1 MEDTKWISRPIG
13 DVTAIVLLIHLK
25 PERKEIVDTIPR
37 VPPERNLHG
46 KRFSPV
52 MRRFVLVTLAL
63 VALCNFDV
71 VSAKP
76 GGLVR
81 PKSTVPK
88 TLRQRGAKKAPA
100 TPAVEKA
107 KTAFPAAAPSSTQK
121 AVGGVAALIAYQK
134 LVAEIFKATKVK
146 FPAMLGACMSL
157 LAILLGTEAVNP
169 KLAQSIFDGLTPGA
183 NLLAKWLPMFFVPAL
198 TLLPLSP
205 PIGSGTEIAK
215 LFLTVIV
222 GWVYSLLTTG
232 FVVLFLR
239 KSQGS
244 LSSGTVSKPPPA
256 AGKPF
261 RRETLSLF
269 TKASVLTGALSII
282 ATRTGF
288 EYAQPLQ
295 TVFITCFTIALY
307 VFAARLPTDF
317 VKLVHPLVTTSAGLL
332 CMIRCLG
339 FVTEQDY
346 KNILRSYKVGSL
358 SPLKTGSGDIMLFA
372 LGPSVVSFATAMYG
386 RRALL
391 KANFLVVSTAVSVA
405 SVGSL
410 FGTAAFVRAISLGG
424 KMIRL
429 SMIPRCVTT
438 ALAMVVASM
447 LGGDVSIAAA
457 VVSLTGIIGAT
468 YARTVLDQF
477 KITDPVTRGLAVGA
491 SSQGLGVASLA
502 GEPDAFPF
510 AAMAMVSCQ
519 MCWVSRHCLHV
530 RGRLI
535 CLFPFRYYA
544 RSFPRPWCLFQPSRT
559 PSSRLLGE
567 FKKSYLVT
575 SK

>member
-1 MEDTKWISRPIG
+1 
-13 DVTAIVLLIHLK
+13 
-25 PERKEIVDTIPR
+25 
-37 VPPERNLHG
+37 
-46 KRFSPV
+46 
-52 MRRFVLVTLAL
+52 MRRFTLLFAL
-63 VALCNFDV
+63 VAVLDLPA
-71 VSAKP
+71 VSAERR

-81 PKSTVPK
+81 PKSAVPK
-88 TLRQRGAKKAPA
+88 TLRQPVVADNK
-100 TPAVEKA
+100 
-107 KTAFPAAAPSSTQK
+107 AAPKATKNSPVVTASSTQA
-121 AVGGVAALIAYQK
+121 AVGGVLALIAYQK
-134 LVAEIFKATKVK
+134 VVAEIFKATKVK

-157 LAILLGTEAVNP
+157 FAILLGTESVNP
-169 KLAQSIFDGLTPGA
+169 SLANSMFDKLTPGA
-183 NLLAKWLPMFFVPAL
+183 SLLAKWLPMFFVPAL

-215 LFLTVIV
+215 VLLTVIV
-222 GWVYSLLTTG
+222 GWVFSLITTG

-239 KSQGS
+239 KAQGS
-244 LSSGTVSKPPPA
+244 LSSGSVAKLPVT

-261 RRETLSLF
+261 REETLSF
-269 TKASVLTGALSII
+269 FAKAFGITGVVSLI

-295 TVFITCFTIALY
+295 TVFITCFTVALY
-307 VFAARLPTDF
+307 VFAARLPTEF
-317 VKLVHPLVTTSAGLL
+317 VKLVHPLVTTSAGLSI
-332 CMIRCLG
+332 MIRFWG
-339 FVTEQDY
+339 FLTDQDY

-424 KMIRL
+424 KLIRL

-457 VVSLTGIIGAT
+457 VVSMTGIIGAT
-468 YARTVLDQF
+468 YARTVLDQL

-510 AAMAMVSCQ
+510 AAMAMVLCAI
-519 MCWVSRHCLHV
+519 VS
-530 RGRLI
+530 
-535 CLFPFRYYA
+535 
-544 RSFPRPWCLFQPSRT
+544 T
-559 PSSRLLGE
+559 T
-567 FKKSYLVT
+567 LV
-575 SK
+575 SVPAVKDAIIKLAGGV